1 MTDAKREQLFM
12 DVDDVLSNYFEKN
25 GTRLH
30 LTEELIDLILKQ
42 RVKAKQ
48 EVFKRI
54 EAKWDTSQFPCGCP
68 EWCTCWEDFK
78 KEVIGGGE

>member
-30 LTEELIDLILKQ
+30 LTEELIDLILK
-42 RVKAKQ
+42 
-48 EVFKRI
+48 
-54 EAKWDTSQFPCGCP
+54 
-68 EWCTCWEDFK
+68 
-78 KEVIGGGE
+78 